1 MNKIWLSSDLHFGH
15 SREFLWGPR
24 GYSSSREHDVEVIR
38 NWNSV
43 VAEGDDVYILGDVML
58 EDNAYGLECLRQL
71 NGRLHLVRGNH
82 DSDYRW
88 EHIYPSAENIVEF
101 CGWATVIKY
110 RKLHFHL
117 SHWATATAN
126 YDDGKGLWAR
136 LISLSGHTHKQER
149 FHNGDVMK
157 YNVALD
163 AHGNY
168 PVLLD
173 DIIEDIKENL
183 PM

>member
-1 MNKIWLSSDLHFGH
+1 MSKIWLTSDLHFGH
-15 SREFLWGPR
+15 SKEFLWGPR
-24 GYSSSREHDVEVIR
+24 GYSSSREHDIEVIR

-43 VAEGDDVYILGDVML
+43 VAEDDDVYVLGDLML

-88 EHIYPSAENIVEF
+88 AHIYPAAANIVEF

-110 RKLHFHL
+110 RKIHFHL
-117 SHWATATAN
+117 SHWPTATAN
-126 YDDGKGLWAR
+126 YDDDKGLWAK
-136 LISLSGHTHKQER
+136 LVSLSGHTHKQEK
-149 FHNGDVMK
+149 FHDGDIMK